1 MKTDRYVKT
10 MLTVIAICLVIL
22 VLNKVEIFPEAKAS
36 TPNLDNQNYALVPL
50 NQDGSIN
57 VRLISSE
64 EIMEVNIHEVGGNL
78 VRKAIPIEPDA
89 NVMDVNITEVG
100 GWRVNNRL
108 PVEN

>member
-1 MKTDRYVKT
+1 M
-10 MLTVIAICLVIL
+10 
-22 VLNKVEIFPEAKAS
+22 
-36 TPNLDNQNYALVPL
+36 

-57 VRLISSE
+57 VRLISSD
-64 EIMEVNIHEVGGNL
+64 EILEVNIHEVGGNL

-100 GWRVNNRL
+100 GWRVNSRL